1 MRELAP
7 EPSWATWCGF
17 VLMCVGM
24 FMAILDIQVVATSL
38 PAIQDALAISRDAMS
53 WIQTAYLI
61 AEIIAIPLTG
71 WLTRVL
77 TLRWL
82 FVIAISLFTLA
93 SIGCAFSGNF
103 PTLVSFRVLQGFAGG
118 ALIPAVFS
126 AVFLLF
132 PVRLHP
138 IATTMAGIMAVLA
151 PTVGPVVGGWIT
163 ETWSWHWLFLI
174 NVAPG
179 VIAATAT
186 PFLLPDER
194 PRFAD
199 LATLDGYSLA
209 LLAVSL
215 ASLEIGLKEAP
226 HAGWLS
232 PLCSLLF
239 LSSAAAATAFAF
251 RTRKA
256 RHPVVELSTLKNR
269 SFAIGC
275 ALSFCLGVGLFGS
288 VYLMP
293 VFLAYVR
300 GHDAFEI
307 GTIMLVTG
315 VAQLVTAPIAGT
327 MESRFDPRLLS
338 AAGFGLFALGL
349 GCSAFQSR
357 VADFDEM
364 LWPQVLRG
372 VAIMFCLLPPT
383 RLALGALT
391 EAEVPDASGL
401 FNLMRNLGGAIGIA
415 LIDTILY
422 GRTGGHA
429 EALRDRLIAGDITA
443 AQAIGLDLNLFTH
456 RPAGVSDATVEAYLR
471 PMVEKAA
478 FALSTNEAWAL
489 LACAALL
496 GLLLVPF
503 AGRPPRS
510 ANETA
515 AQPAN
520 RLRYS
525 DGDTPRW
532 RIKARRI
539 RSSSPNPARFATS
552 TTPPISRLSSNSRA
566 VSTRNAST
574 PLAGVIPVRL
584 A

>member
-1 MRELAP
+1 MRERAP
-7 EPSWATWCGF
+7 EPSAATWFGF
-17 VLMCVGM
+17 VLMCLGM

-38 PAIQDALAISRDAMS
+38 RAIQEALAISRDAMS

-61 AEIIAIPLTG
+61 AEIVAIPLTG

-82 FVIAISLFTLA
+82 FVVAISLFTLT
-93 SIGCAFSGNF
+93 SIGCAFSGDF
-103 PTLVSFRVLQGFAGG
+103 VMLVGFRMLQGFAGG
-118 ALIPAVFS
+118 ALIPTVFS

-179 VIAATAT
+179 VFAAAAT
-186 PFLLPDER
+186 PLLLPREKTR
-194 PRFAD
+194 LTD
-199 LATLDGYSLA
+199 LATLDGYSLVLMA
-209 LLAVSL
+209 ISL
-215 ASLEIGLKEAP
+215 ASLEIGLKQAP
-226 HAGWLS
+226 QLGWLS
-232 PLCSLLF
+232 PLCSLLL
-239 LSSAAAATAFAF
+239 LSSAAAAAVFAS
-251 RTRKA
+251 RTLGA
-256 RHPVVELSTLKNR
+256 AHPVVELSTLKNR

-300 GHDAFEI
+300 RHDAFEI

-315 VAQLVTAPIAGT
+315 VAQLVTAPIAGAL
-327 MESRFDPRLLS
+327 ESRFDSRLLS

-364 LWPQVLRG
+364 FWPQVLRG

-391 EAEVPDASGL
+391 EAQVPDASGL

-429 EALRDRLIAGDITA
+429 DALRDRLIAGDVTA
-443 AQAIGLDLNLFTH
+443 AQAIGLDLTLFTH
-456 RPAGVSDATVEAYLR
+456 RPAGVSDAAAEAYVR

-489 LACAALL
+489 LACVALL

-503 AGRPPRS
+503 AGKPPQGLDG
-510 ANETA
+510 AHENIEGG
-515 AQPAN
+515 
-520 RLRYS
+520 RLAPGPGGCR
-525 DGDTPRW
+525 
-532 RIKARRI
+532 ALQLE
-539 RSSSPNPARFATS
+539 ATS
-552 TTPPISRLSSNSRA
+552 T
-566 VSTRNAST
+566 RN
-574 PLAGVIPVRL
+574 PLTA

>member
-1 MRELAP
+1 MTERVAGP
-7 EPSWATWCGF
+7 GAATWLGF

-71 WLTRVL
+71 WFTRVL

-82 FVIAISLFTLA
+82 FVIAISVFTLA
-93 SIGCAFSGNF
+93 SIGCAFSGSF

-132 PVRLHP
+132 PIRLHP
-138 IATTMAGIMAVLA
+138 IATTMAGIVAVLA
-151 PTVGPVVGGWIT
+151 PTIGPVVGGWIT
-163 ETWSWHWLFLI
+163 ETYSWHWLFLI

-179 VIAATAT
+179 VIAAAST
-186 PFLLPDER
+186 PFLLPNDR

-209 LLAVSL
+209 LMAISL
-215 ASLEIGLKEAP
+215 ASLEIGLKQAP
-226 HAGWLS
+226 HDGWLS
-232 PLCSLLF
+232 PLCALLF
-239 LSSAAAATAFAF
+239 ALSAAAATAFVV
-251 RTRKA
+251 RTLKA
-256 RHPVVELSTLKNR
+256 KYPVVELSTLKNR
-269 SFAIGC
+269 SFAVGC

-300 GHDAFEI
+300 RHDAFEI

-315 VAQLVTAPIAGT
+315 VSQLLAAPIAGSL
-327 MESRFDPRLLS
+327 ESRLDPRWLS
-338 AAGFGLFALGL
+338 AAGFGLFTLGL

-357 VADFDEM
+357 IADFDEM
-364 LWPQVLRG
+364 FWPQVVRG

-383 RLALGALT
+383 RLALGALP
-391 EAEVPDASGL
+391 EAQVPDASGL

-443 AQAIGLDLNLFTH
+443 AQAIGLDLELFTH
-456 RPAGVSDATVEAYLR
+456 RPPDVSDATVEAYLR

-478 FALSTNEAWAL
+478 FALSTNEAWTL

-503 AGRPPRS
+503 AGPPPQS
-510 ANETA
+510 ANV
-515 AQPAN
+515 
-520 RLRYS
+520 
-525 DGDTPRW
+525 DTRE
-532 RIKARRI
+532 
-539 RSSSPNPARFATS
+539 
-552 TTPPISRLSSNSRA
+552 L
-566 VSTRNAST
+566 
-574 PLAGVIPVRL
+574 
-584 A
+584 

>member
-1 MRELAP
+1 MTERVI
-7 EPSWATWCGF
+7 EPGTTTWLGF
-17 VLMCVGM
+17 VLMCLGM

-38 PAIQDALAISRDAMS
+38 PAIQNALAISRDTMS

-93 SIGCAFSGNF
+93 SIGCAFSGSF
-103 PTLVSFRVLQGFAGG
+103 TTLISFRGLQGFAGG

-132 PVRLHP
+132 PVRLQP
-138 IATTMAGIMAVLA
+138 IATTVAGIMAVLA

-179 VIAATAT
+179 VIAAAAT
-186 PFLLPDER
+186 PFLLPNER
-194 PRFAD
+194 PRFAN
-199 LATLDGYSLA
+199 LAALDGYSLVLIA
-209 LLAVSL
+209 ISL
-215 ASLEIGLKEAP
+215 ASLEIGLKQAP
-226 HAGWLS
+226 HYGWLS
-232 PLCSLLF
+232 PPCSVLF
-239 LSSAAAATAFAF
+239 LLSVATATAFAA
-251 RTRKA
+251 RTLKA
-256 RHPVVELSTLKNR
+256 EHPVVELSALKNL

-293 VFLAYVR
+293 VFLSYVR
-300 GHDAFEI
+300 HHDAFEI
-307 GTIMLVTG
+307 GTIMLITG
-315 VAQLVTAPIAGT
+315 VAQLVTAPIVGAL
-327 MESRFDPRLLS
+327 ESRFDPRWLS

-364 LWPQVLRG
+364 YWPQVLRG

-391 EAEVPDASGL
+391 EAQVPDASGL

-429 EALRDRLIAGDITA
+429 EALRARLLAGDTTA

-456 RPAGVSDATVEAYLR
+456 RPTDVSDATVEAYVR

-503 AGRPPRS
+503 AGPR
-510 ANETA
+510 
-515 AQPAN
+515 
-520 RLRYS
+520 R
-525 DGDTPRW
+525 
-532 RIKARRI
+532 KAI
-539 RSSSPNPARFATS
+539 
-552 TTPPISRLSSNSRA
+552 
-566 VSTRNAST
+566 
-574 PLAGVIPVRL
+574 
-584 A
+584 

>member
-1 MRELAP
+1 MTDRVA
-7 EPSWATWCGF
+7 EPGAATWLGF

-71 WLTRVL
+71 WFMRVL

-82 FVIAISLFTLA
+82 FVIAIGVFTLA
-93 SIGCAFSGNF
+93 SIGCAFSGSF

-132 PVRLHP
+132 PIRLHP

-163 ETWSWHWLFLI
+163 ETYSWHWLFLI

-179 VIAATAT
+179 VVAASAT
-186 PFLLPDER
+186 PFLLPNDR
-194 PRFAD
+194 PRFAN
-199 LATLDGYSLA
+199 LATLDGYSLT
-209 LLAVSL
+209 LMAVSL
-215 ASLEIGLKEAP
+215 ASLEIGLKQAP
-226 HAGWLS
+226 HDGWLS
-232 PLCSLLF
+232 PLCALLF
-239 LSSAAAATAFAF
+239 ALSAATATAF
-251 RTRKA
+251 VVRTLKA
-256 RHPVVELSTLKNR
+256 TYPVVELSTLKSR

-300 GHDAFEI
+300 RHDAFEI

-315 VAQLVTAPIAGT
+315 VSQLVAAPIAGSL
-327 MESRFDPRLLS
+327 ESRLDPRWLS
-338 AAGFGLFALGL
+338 AAGFGLFTLGL

-357 VADFDEM
+357 VADFGEM
-364 LWPQVLRG
+364 FWPQVLRG

-391 EAEVPDASGL
+391 EAQVPDASGL

-443 AQAIGLDLNLFTH
+443 ARAIGLDLELFTH
-456 RPAGVSDATVEAYLR
+456 RPPDVSDATVEAYLR

-478 FALSTNEAWAL
+478 FALSTNEAWTL

-503 AGRPPRS
+503 AGPPPQS
-510 ANETA
+510 T
-515 AQPAN
+515 
-520 RLRYS
+520 
-525 DGDTPRW
+525 DVDTHEH
-532 RIKARRI
+532 
-539 RSSSPNPARFATS
+539 
-552 TTPPISRLSSNSRA
+552 
-566 VSTRNAST
+566 
-574 PLAGVIPVRL
+574 
-584 A
+584 

>member
-1 MRELAP
+1 M
-7 EPSWATWCGF
+7 ATWLGF
-17 VLMCVGM
+17 VLMCLGM

-38 PAIQDALAISRDAMS
+38 PTIQDALSISRDAMS

-61 AEIIAIPLTG
+61 AEITAIPLTG

-103 PTLVSFRVLQGFAGG
+103 ATLVGFRVIQGFAGG
-118 ALIPAVFS
+118 TLIPAVFS

-132 PVRLHP
+132 PIRQHP

-174 NVAPG
+174 NVVPG
-179 VIAATAT
+179 IIAASAI
-186 PFLLPDER
+186 PLLLRGER
-194 PRFAD
+194 PRFAE
-199 LATLDGYSLA
+199 LAEVDGLSLA
-209 LLAVSL
+209 LLATAL
-215 ASLEIGLKEAP
+215 ASLEIGLKQAP
-226 HAGWLS
+226 QDGWLS
-232 PLCSLLF
+232 FPCLALFPL
-239 LSSAAAATAFAF
+239 SAAAAVTFAA

-256 RHPVVELSTLKNR
+256 PHPMVELSTLKNS

-300 GHDAFEI
+300 HHDAFEI

-315 VAQLVTAPIAGT
+315 VAQLMTAPVAGAL
-327 MESRFDPRLLS
+327 ESKYDPRLLS
-338 AAGFGLFALGL
+338 AAGFTLFALGL
-349 GCSAFQSR
+349 GCSAGQSR
-357 VADFDEM
+357 LADFGEM
-364 LWPQVLRG
+364 FWPQVLRG

-383 RLALGALT
+383 RLALGALA
-391 EAEVPDASGL
+391 EADVPDASGL

-422 GRTGGHA
+422 GRTAGHA

-443 AQAIGLDLNLFTH
+443 AQAIGLDLELFTH
-456 RPAGVSDATVEAYLR
+456 RPAGVSDATVEAYVR
-471 PMVEKAA
+471 PLVEKAA

-489 LACAALL
+489 LALVALL
-496 GLLLVPF
+496 GALLIPF
-503 AGRPPRS
+503 AAPP
-510 ANETA
+510 AQGA
-515 AQPAN
+515 AAIA
-520 RLRYS
+520 
-525 DGDTPRW
+525 GDRTDDAGT
-532 RIKARRI
+532 I
-539 RSSSPNPARFATS
+539 SMPNPATATQS
-552 TTPPISRLSSNSRA
+552 LPAPSS
-566 VSTRNAST
+566 
-574 PLAGVIPVRL
+574 
-584 A
+584 

>member
-1 MRELAP
+1 MTDRVA
-7 EPSWATWCGF
+7 EPGAATWLGF

-53 WIQTAYLI
+53 WIQMAYLI

-71 WLTRVL
+71 WFMRVL

-82 FVIAISLFTLA
+82 FVIAIGVFTLA
-93 SIGCAFSGNF
+93 SIGCAFSGSF

-132 PVRLHP
+132 PIRLHP

-163 ETWSWHWLFLI
+163 ETYSWHWLFLI

-179 VIAATAT
+179 VVAAAAT
-186 PFLLPDER
+186 PFLLPNDR
-194 PRFAD
+194 PRFAN
-199 LATLDGYSLA
+199 LATLDGYSLT
-209 LLAVSL
+209 LMAVSL
-215 ASLEIGLKEAP
+215 ASLEIGLKQAP
-226 HAGWLS
+226 HDGWLS
-232 PLCSLLF
+232 PLCALLF
-239 LSSAAAATAFAF
+239 ALSAAAATAFVV
-251 RTRKA
+251 RTLKA
-256 RHPVVELSTLKNR
+256 TYPMVELSTLKNR

-300 GHDAFEI
+300 RHDAFEI

-315 VAQLVTAPIAGT
+315 VSQLVAAPIAGSL
-327 MESRFDPRLLS
+327 ESRLDPRWLS
-338 AAGFGLFALGL
+338 AAG
-349 GCSAFQSR
+349 
-357 VADFDEM
+357 
-364 LWPQVLRG
+364 
-372 VAIMFCLLPPT
+372 FCLLPPT

-391 EAEVPDASGL
+391 EAQVPDASGL

-443 AQAIGLDLNLFTH
+443 ARVIGLDLELFTH
-456 RPAGVSDATVEAYLR
+456 RPPDVSDATVEAYLR

-478 FALSTNEAWAL
+478 FALSTNEAWTL

-503 AGRPPRS
+503 AGPPPQS
-510 ANETA
+510 A
-515 AQPAN
+515 
-520 RLRYS
+520 
-525 DGDTPRW
+525 DVDTREH
-532 RIKARRI
+532 
-539 RSSSPNPARFATS
+539 
-552 TTPPISRLSSNSRA
+552 
-566 VSTRNAST
+566 
-574 PLAGVIPVRL
+574 
-584 A
+584 

>member
-1 MRELAP
+1 MSDQPIA
-7 EPSWATWCGF
+7 EPRAATWLGF
-17 VLMCVGM
+17 VLMCLGM

-38 PAIQDALAISRDAMS
+38 PAIQDALGISRDAMS

-61 AEIIAIPLTG
+61 AEITAIPLTG

-82 FVIAISLFTLA
+82 FVGAIALFTLA
-93 SIGCAFSGNF
+93 SIGCAFSGSF
-103 PTLVSFRVLQGFAGG
+103 PTLVGFRVLQGFAGG
-118 ALIPAVFS
+118 TLIPAVFS

-138 IATTMAGIMAVLA
+138 IATTLAGVMAVLA

-163 ETWSWHWLFLI
+163 ETYSWHWLFLI

-179 VIAATAT
+179 VIAAAAT
-186 PFLLPDER
+186 PFLLPRDK

-199 LATLDGYSLA
+199 LATLDLFSLA
-209 LLAVSL
+209 LMAIAL
-215 ASLEIGLKEAP
+215 ASLEIGLKQAP
-226 HAGWLS
+226 QEGWIS
-232 PLCSLLF
+232 PICSVLF
-239 LSSAAAATAFAF
+239 LLSAAAAAAFAS
-251 RTRKA
+251 RTLKA
-256 RHPVVELSTLKNR
+256 VHPVVELSTLRER

-293 VFLAYVR
+293 VFLAFVR
-300 GHDAFEI
+300 HHDAFEI

-315 VAQLVTAPIAGT
+315 VAQLLTAPIAGA
-327 MESRFDPRLLS
+327 MESRFDPRWLS
-338 AAGFGLFALGL
+338 AAGFALFALGL

-364 LWPQVLRG
+364 FWPQVLRG
-372 VAIMFCLLPPT
+372 AAIMFCLLPPT

-391 EAEVPDASGL
+391 AAQVPDASGL

-429 EALRDRLIAGDITA
+429 GALRDRLIAGDITA
-443 AQAIGLDLNLFTH
+443 ARAIGLDLELFTH
-456 RPAGVSDATVEAYLR
+456 RPPDVSDATVEAYLR

-489 LACAALL
+489 LAFVALA
-496 GLLLVPF
+496 GLLLVP
-503 AGRPPRS
+503 
-510 ANETA
+510 
-515 AQPAN
+515 
-520 RLRYS
+520 
-525 DGDTPRW
+525 
-532 RIKARRI
+532 
-539 RSSSPNPARFATS
+539 
-552 TTPPISRLSSNSRA
+552 
-566 VSTRNAST
+566 
-574 PLAGVIPVRL
+574 LAGKPPGSVTDTSQYPQVD
-584 A
+584 